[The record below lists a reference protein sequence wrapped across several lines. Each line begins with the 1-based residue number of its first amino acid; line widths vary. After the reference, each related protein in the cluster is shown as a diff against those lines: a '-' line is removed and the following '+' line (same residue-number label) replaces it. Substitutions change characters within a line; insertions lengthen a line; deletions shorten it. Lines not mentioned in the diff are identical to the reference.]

1 MWKAPPVDSGPST
14 LLHKPKPD
22 VKLSKQTNKF
32 GGKGT
37 LVVPDMSLDMYT
49 KHMAMDGL
57 LWVPRNVP
65 PPRVVFPLGGT
76 DHALHSERVR
86 TLGVVLEPISNE
98 FDNELL
104 LNRS

>member
-1 MWKAPPVDSGPST
+1 MWKAPPVDSGPSP
-14 LLHKPKPD
+14 KPKPD
-22 VKLSKQTNKF
+22 IKLSKQTNKF